1 MSILRVIFKKK
12 VSRSI
17 GGDIVLVVFLSLI
30 GILMILPFVYTIST
44 SLKPANELWLF
55 PPRFFVIKP
64 TLKNF
69 SDLFSLMSDSWIPF
83 SRYIFNTVFI
93 TAAGTLLHIVLASM
107 CAYPLSRYK
116 FPGSGFIFTVIQTTL
131 MFSSAVTAIPSFIIM
146 SKLHLIDTYTA
157 VIFPAVGAPLGL
169 FIMKQFMDQTVNLS
183 VLESADIDCV
193 DNAYDFHGSVALGA
207 RKLVLHI
214 QRTAQDPFLR
224 AEPGSGGGHSPRGSR
239 RSHYRAY
246 DAGSACGLY
255 CFAVQC
261 YGNNVDVRHERLRCF
276 CEIFEIPFCVTDYRA
291 DAFSG
296 NGGRI

>member
-116 FPGSGFIFTVIQTTL
+116 FPGSEFIFTVIQTTL

-146 SKLHLIDTYTA
+146 SKLHRGYFSRGRRAAGTLHYEA
-157 VIFPAVGAPLGL
+157 V
-169 FIMKQFMDQTVNLS
+169 
-183 VLESADIDCV
+183 
-193 DNAYDFHGSVALGA
+193 YGSDGE
-207 RKLVLHI
+207 
-214 QRTAQDPFLR
+214 PF
-224 AEPGSGGGHSPRGSR
+224 
-239 RSHYRAY
+239 RS
-246 DAGSACGLY
+246 
-255 CFAVQC
+255 
-261 YGNNVDVRHERLRCF
+261 
-276 CEIFEIPFCVTDYRA
+276 
-291 DAFSG
+291 
-296 NGGRI
+296 

>member
-83 SRYIFNTVFI
+83 SRYIFNTLFI

-107 CAYPLSRYK
+107 CAYPLSRKDWLPRNFFMK
-116 FPGSGFIFTVIQTTL
+116 FCL
-131 MFSSAVTAIPSFIIM
+131 VTMYF
-146 SKLHLIDTYTA
+146 
-157 VIFPAVGAPLGL
+157 
-169 FIMKQFMDQTVNLS
+169 
-183 VLESADIDCV
+183 
-193 DNAYDFHGSVALGA
+193 
-207 RKLVLHI
+207 
-214 QRTAQDPFLR
+214 
-224 AEPGSGGGHSPRGSR
+224 GGGLIPTYLVVRNLRMTNTIWAMMIPCAMSFYNALICAAISPTAFPMSFRRR
-239 RSHYRAY
+239 RSWTART
-246 DAGSACGLY
+246 
-255 CFAVQC
+255 
-261 YGNNVDVRHERLRCF
+261 RCS
-276 CEIFEIPFCVTDYRA
+276 I
-291 DAFSG
+291 
-296 NGGRI
+296 